1 MAGSTAGRR
10 WHVNLNTGQVGMCA
24 ATKGGCPFKSVAD
37 GGIGLGHF
45 DTRRE
50 AEAAYEG
57 YAVAMAMADGSPVRV
72 LSKKAAS
79 DTAESGHDGGHLAI
93 DDAEPHSEHAHQP
106 TTKKEAEA
114 AYEGYAVAM
123 AMAGGQRAVIVD
135 PSKRAL
141 YDEYRKMSPVVMQ
154 ARAHGLSD
162 EDKIA
167 LLTSPVIMSSR
178 TLHSKTPTK
187 RDPRQW
193 GDVARVLL
201 SADLSKANDEQINAM
216 THHWDAA
223 VRMMAL
229 KTGRVSAERLSEMA
243 ETEQYPAVLKAM
255 RDAGARLPESALRNM
270 ERKLEPIGRPVPWWQ
285 IEAGW
290 AEKGNVEERRYAS
303 ARLCQD
309 DGWVQNSYWDNS
321 SARRSCVRD
330 PDPIVRLNMAR
341 AGYKVKWDDVADPV
355 LRREFEACDPE
366 TNSRLLA

>member
-1 MAGSTAGRR
+1 MAGSKAGRR

-79 DTAESGHDGGHLAI
+79 DTAESGHDGGQRAV
-93 DDAEPHSEHAHQP
+93 DGAEPHSEHAHQP
-106 TTKKEAEA
+106 T
-114 AYEGYAVAM
+114 GD
-123 AMAGGQRAVIVD
+123 AGSTDGQRAVIVD

-154 ARAHGLSD
+154 ARARELSD

-178 TLHSKTPTK
+178 ALHSKTPTK

-255 RDAGARLPESALRNM
+255 RDAGARLPESAVRNM
-270 ERKLEPIGRPVPWWQ
+270 QRKLAPIGRGAPWWQ

>member
-1 MAGSTAGRR
+1 MAGSKAGR

-79 DTAESGHDGGHLAI
+79 DTAESGHDGGQRAV
-93 DDAEPHSEHAHQP
+93 DCAEPHSERAQQP
-106 TTKKEAEA
+106 ADD
-114 AYEGYAVAM
+114 
-123 AMAGGQRAVIVD
+123 AGSTDGQRAVIVD
-135 PSKRAL
+135 PSKKAL

-154 ARAHGLSD
+154 ARARELSD

-187 RDPRQW
+187 RDPGQW

-255 RDAGARLPESALRNM
+255 RDAGARLPESAVRNM
-270 ERKLEPIGRPVPWWQ
+270 QRKLAPIGRGAPWWQ

>member
-1 MAGSTAGRR
+1 MAGSKAGRR
-10 WHVNLNTGQVGMCA
+10 WHVNLKTGESGPCRA
-24 ATKGGCPFKSVAD
+24 AKGNCPFRSVAD

-57 YAVAMAMADGSPVRV
+57 YAVAMAMADGSGV

-79 DTAESGHDGGHLAI
+79 DTAESGHDGGQRAV
-93 DDAEPHSEHAHQP
+93 DGAEPHSEHAQQP
-106 TTKKEAEA
+106 
-114 AYEGYAVAM
+114 
-123 AMAGGQRAVIVD
+123 AGDAGSTDGQRAVIVD

-154 ARAHGLSD
+154 ARARELSD

-178 TLHSKTPTK
+178 ALHSKTPTK
-187 RDPRQW
+187 RNPRQW

-201 SADLSKANDEQINAM
+201 SADLSKAGDEQINAM

-243 ETEQYPAVLKAM
+243 KTEQYPAVLKAM
-255 RDAGARLPESALRNM
+255 LDAGARLPESALRNM

-341 AGYKVKWDDVADPV
+341 AGYKVKWDDVSDPA

>member
-1 MAGSTAGRR
+1 MAGSKAGRR
-10 WHVNLNTGQVGMCA
+10 WHVNLKTGQSGPCRA
-24 ATKGGCPFKSVAD
+24 ANGNCPFRSVAD

-93 DDAEPHSEHAHQP
+93 DGAEPHSEHAHQP
-106 TTKKEAEA
+106 TTKREAEA
-114 AYEGYAVAM
+114 AYEGYALAM
-123 AMAGGQRAVIVD
+123 AMAGGHRAVIVD
-135 PSKRAL
+135 PSKKAL

-154 ARAHGLSD
+154 ARARELSD

-178 TLHSKTPTK
+178 ALHSKTPTK
-187 RDPRQW
+187 RNPRQW

-255 RDAGARLPESALRNM
+255 RDAGARLPESAVRNM
-270 ERKLEPIGRPVPWWQ
+270 QRKLAPIGRGAPWWQ

>member
-1 MAGSTAGRR
+1 MAEDESTEGK
-10 WHVNLNTGQVGMCA
+10 WHVNGDGVPGVCGA
-24 ATKGGCPFKSVAD
+24 KKGHCPFGST
-37 GGIGLGHF
+37 GLGHF
-45 DTRRE
+45 D
-50 AEAAYEG
+50 
-57 YAVAMAMADGSPVRV
+57 
-72 LSKKAAS
+72 
-79 DTAESGHDGGHLAI
+79 
-93 DDAEPHSEHAHQP
+93 
-106 TTKKEAEA
+106 TKKEAEA
-114 AYEGYAVAM
+114 AYAGYAAAM
-123 AMAGGQRAVIVD
+123 AKMNGTGRLSKKGAPETAAPDHAASQRAVIVD
-135 PSKRAL
+135 PSKKAL
-141 YDEYRKMSPVVMQ
+141 YDEYKKMSPIVMQ
-154 ARAHGLSD
+154 ARARELSD

-178 TLHSKTPTK
+178 TLHGKTPTK

-201 SADLSKANDEQINAM
+201 SADLSKADDEQINAM
-216 THHWDAA
+216 THHWDAV

-229 KTGRVSAERLSEMA
+229 KTGRVSAGRLSEMA

-255 RDAGARLPESALRNM
+255 QDAGARLPESAFRNM
-270 ERKLEPIGRPVPWWQ
+270 QRKLEPLGSPVPWWQ

-309 DGWVQNSYWDNS
+309 DGWVQNKYWDNS

-341 AGYKVKWDDVADPV
+341 AGYKVKWDDVPDPV

>member
-1 MAGSTAGRR
+1 MAGSTAGR
-10 WHVNLNTGQVGMCA
+10 WHVNLKTGESGPCRA
-24 ATKGGCPFKSVAD
+24 AKGNCPFRSVAD

-57 YAVAMAMADGSPVRV
+57 YAVAMAMADGSGV
-72 LSKKAAS
+72 LSKKASS

-93 DDAEPHSEHAHQP
+93 DGAEPHSEHAHQP
-106 TTKKEAEA
+106 T
-114 AYEGYAVAM
+114 GD
-123 AMAGGQRAVIVD
+123 AGSTDGQRAVIVD
-135 PSKRAL
+135 PSKKAL
-141 YDEYRKMSPVVMQ
+141 YDEYRKMSPIVMQ
-154 ARAHGLSD
+154 ARARELSD

-178 TLHSKTPTK
+178 ALHSKTPTK

-201 SADLSKANDEQINAM
+201 STDLSKANDEQINAM

-255 RDAGARLPESALRNM
+255 RDAGARLPESAVRNM
-270 ERKLEPIGRPVPWWQ
+270 QRKLAPIGRGAPWWQ

-309 DGWVQNSYWDNS
+309 DGWVQNRYWDNS

>member
-1 MAGSTAGRR
+1 MAGSKAGR

-57 YAVAMAMADGSPVRV
+57 YAVAMAMADGSGV

-79 DTAESGHDGGHLAI
+79 DTAESGHDGGQRAV
-93 DDAEPHSEHAHQP
+93 DGAEPHSEHAHQP

-135 PSKRAL
+135 PSKKAL

-154 ARAHGLSD
+154 ARARELSD

-178 TLHSKTPTK
+178 ALHSKTPTK
-187 RDPRQW
+187 RNPRQW

-255 RDAGARLPESALRNM
+255 RDAGARLPESAVRNM
-270 ERKLEPIGRPVPWWQ
+270 QRKLAPIGRGAPWWQ

>member
-1 MAGSTAGRR
+1 MAGSKAGRR
-10 WHVNLNTGQVGMCA
+10 WHVNLKTGESGPCRA
-24 ATKGGCPFKSVAD
+24 AKGNCPFRSVAD

-57 YAVAMAMADGSPVRV
+57 YAVAMAMADGSGV

-79 DTAESGHDGGHLAI
+79 DTAESGHDGGQRAV
-93 DDAEPHSEHAHQP
+93 DGAEPHSEHAQQP
-106 TTKKEAEA
+106 
-114 AYEGYAVAM
+114 
-123 AMAGGQRAVIVD
+123 AGDAGSTDGQRAVIVD

-154 ARAHGLSD
+154 ARARELSD

-178 TLHSKTPTK
+178 ALHSKTPTK

-255 RDAGARLPESALRNM
+255 RDAGARLPESAVRNM
-270 ERKLEPIGRPVPWWQ
+270 QRKLAPIGRGAPWWQ

-341 AGYKVKWDDVADPV
+341 AGYKVKWDDVADPA

>member
-1 MAGSTAGRR
+1 MAGSTAGR
-10 WHVNLNTGQVGMCA
+10 WHVNLKTGESGPCRA
-24 ATKGGCPFKSVAD
+24 AKGNCPFRSVAD

-57 YAVAMAMADGSPVRV
+57 YAVAMAMADGSGV
-72 LSKKAAS
+72 LSKKASS

-93 DDAEPHSEHAHQP
+93 DGAEPHSEHAHQP
-106 TTKKEAEA
+106 TTKREAEA
-114 AYEGYAVAM
+114 AYEGYALAM

-135 PSKRAL
+135 PSKKAL

-154 ARAHGLSD
+154 ARARELSD

-178 TLHSKTPTK
+178 ALHSKTPTK
-187 RDPRQW
+187 RNPRQW

-309 DGWVQNSYWDNS
+309 DGWVQNRYWDNS

-341 AGYKVKWDDVADPV
+341 AGYKVKWDDVADPA